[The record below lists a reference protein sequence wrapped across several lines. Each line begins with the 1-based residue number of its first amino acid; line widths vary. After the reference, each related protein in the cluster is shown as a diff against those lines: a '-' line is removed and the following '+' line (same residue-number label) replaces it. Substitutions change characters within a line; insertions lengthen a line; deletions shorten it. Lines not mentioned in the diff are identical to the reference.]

1 MTDPQPTKDSRPRRV
16 DALARTVGSVM
27 GQVDKVADHVER
39 VSEGVVHRA
48 TAKVESRR
56 GGAYAVAIIHWLRDG
71 IVFMLRDWRLVLL
84 QVPAAVSVS
93 FVLYRVRVRARGA
106 QEIVEMSTGNF
117 ALLVVISIA
126 AFLLVFTCSTMF
138 VTALTKTPTGQRAD
152 LHAAWADTRSRW
164 RRLLA
169 CAVACGLVVVGLFA
183 LARTFARLG
192 YTTIGLAT
200 VGVLVG
206 LIALVPVRVA
216 SATPRRRLGS
226 RAERAR
232 GVAVGSSASLILE
245 APTIG
250 MSEVG
255 RLFTQVPGL
264 RVFGYA
270 AVVIGGLLH
279 MAAQSSTRAFKFTSK
294 LVGGDEPKTDDGDKT
309 TSEDRRGQD
318 RRAGPERLHRG
329 TAASGLGD
337 LDPVAGPAD
346 QELDDEQQHRGD
358 DQGGDRPTRAE
369 A

>member
-1 MTDPQPTKDSRPRRV
+1 
-16 DALARTVGSVM
+16 
-27 GQVDKVADHVER
+27 
-39 VSEGVVHRA
+39 
-48 TAKVESRR
+48 
-56 GGAYAVAIIHWLRDG
+56 
-71 IVFMLRDWRLVLL
+71 
-84 QVPAAVSVS
+84 
-93 FVLYRVRVRARGA
+93 
-106 QEIVEMSTGNF
+106 
-117 ALLVVISIA
+117 
-126 AFLLVFTCSTMF
+126 MF

-152 LHAAWADTRSRW
+152 LHAAWADTRLRW

-200 VGVLVG
+200 LGVIVG

-216 SATPRRRLGS
+216 SATPRRQRGS

-232 GVAVGSSASLILE
+232 GLAVGSSASLILE

-294 LVGGDEPKTDDGDKT
+294 LVGGDEPKPDEAKPTRRKPTRPEADEAKTDEPDPSAPT
-309 TSEDRRGQD
+309 RGCGR
-318 RRAGPERLHRG
+318 RRARRPRPGCRP
-329 TAASGLGD
+329 
-337 LDPVAGPAD
+337 
-346 QELDDEQQHRGD
+346 
-358 DQGGDRPTRAE
+358 GG
-369 A
+369 